1 MAEVDM
7 AIYFQ
12 FALLASVIFATI
24 VVYKTLSSMLQRTKS
39 MGGEWESRRQYPLLH
54 QQAPSFV
61 LPDVGDTLFDL
72 SHAIAKNGILLIF
85 IDSHCPYCIPSLE
98 RWIQASMERGS
109 ALNAAVLLKESGIGS
124 YKDLYR
130 HSNGIR
136 FLQADENIFEA
147 YQITEYPYFVYVN
160 SKQEIVYASPDPEGW
175 WGRKDIPLQSCAE

>member
-1 MAEVDM
+1 
-7 AIYFQ
+7 
-12 FALLASVIFATI
+12 
-24 VVYKTLSSMLQRTKS
+24 
-39 MGGEWESRRQYPLLH
+39 
-54 QQAPSFV
+54 
-61 LPDVGDTLFDL
+61 
-72 SHAIAKNGILLIF
+72 
-85 IDSHCPYCIPSLE
+85 
-98 RWIQASMERGS
+98 MERGS